1 MKAVYT
7 FTLAVFISVS
17 AFAQEYP
24 TNQTGNNTTAVQA
37 KLSDFEAFR
46 NANTINIFWTA
57 LAESNMASHV
67 VERSAN
73 GSSFSNMGT
82 LVAQNSASPLKYSF
96 IDAAPIEG
104 VNYYRLRTTDKRGVV
119 TYSKILEVDNGF
131 RKTEVRVISNP
142 VRGGVMNLQINN
154 INSGKYYIALYSNG
168 GQQVFAQSMNLTS
181 GSSTETINLP
191 QSLASGSYFLQVNN
205 GQTRIN
211 KQVLLQ

>member
-1 MKAVYT
+1 
-7 FTLAVFISVS
+7 
-17 AFAQEYP
+17 
-24 TNQTGNNTTAVQA
+24 
-37 KLSDFEAFR
+37 
-46 NANTINIFWTA
+46 
-57 LAESNMASHV
+57 
-67 VERSAN
+67 
-73 GSSFSNMGT
+73 MGA